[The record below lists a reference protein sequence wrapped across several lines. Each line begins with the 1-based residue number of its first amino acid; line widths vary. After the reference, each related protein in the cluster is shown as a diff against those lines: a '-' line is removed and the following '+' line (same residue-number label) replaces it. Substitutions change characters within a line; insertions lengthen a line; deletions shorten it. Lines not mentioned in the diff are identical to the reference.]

1 MCAANVK
8 ILGIDPGSRITG
20 YGLVTRQGGK
30 FSYLA
35 SGCIRITATS
45 LSQKLAQIYAGISE
59 VLARYQPNQV
69 AIEKVFMAKNADSA
83 LKLGQARGAA
93 ITCLANHGLE
103 VSEYAAKEVK
113 LAVTGSGAAQKHQM
127 QHMVTQLLKLNTQPP
142 EDAAD
147 ALGVALCH
155 GYATSGLLA
164 LHLNS
169 PVTVGS
175 KVKGSLSVAEQLN
188 QYLKTSKQQA
198 TSWRNYQP
206 AANS

>member
-1 MCAANVK
+1 MPTSNPT

-20 YGLVTRQGGK
+20 YGLVVRHKNT

-113 LAVTGSGAAQKHQM
+113 LAVTGSGAAEKHQM
-127 QHMVTQLLKLNTQPP
+127 QQMVTRLLKLNAQPP

-147 ALGVALCH
+147 ALGIALCH
-155 GYATSGLLA
+155 GYASSGLLA
-164 LHLNS
+164 VHLASRPAKASAAALVNQKRS
-169 PVTVGS
+169 SSWRSFKPAVGS
-175 KVKGSLSVAEQLN
+175 
-188 QYLKTSKQQA
+188 
-198 TSWRNYQP
+198 
-206 AANS
+206 